1 MEMYPVSDLLNSSRN
16 DTSDLLK
23 PLEAGKMKSA
33 DVSLLVKIIII
44 VVLLI
49 FAVARAWRHAH

>member
-1 MEMYPVSDLLNSSRN
+1 
-16 DTSDLLK
+16 
-23 PLEAGKMKSA
+23 MKSA

-49 FAVARAWRHAH
+49 FAVARTWKHVH